1 MDTTDSRGRLV
12 RKAVIYSNDPSKPEF
27 KISITC
33 FVDPVI
39 SIKPDR
45 IFFNGFP
52 DQKFE
57 QKIIISA
64 NRAEPLLLTIEPNV
78 LSSQISCSLDKINK
92 TNSYLLTVQNKIS
105 ESGVYRGRLIIKTN
119 YKDKPVIAVPV
130 FARLLADLQ
139 IIPKAV
145 DFGRIDKNRYI
156 AKKNSGPDKIR
167 FPERYIT
174 LKLNRSIDFK
184 ITNIEITKDIFKIT
198 YNKLKKEKGYRLKL
212 TPILNTM
219 GKGIIK
225 TVLKIDTTH
234 KKYKLIEIPLQINII

>member
-1 MDTTDSRGRLV
+1 MDTTNSRGKLI
-12 RKAVIYSNDPSKPEF
+12 RKAVVYSNDPAKPEA

-39 SIKPDR
+39 LIKPDR

-64 NRAEPLLLTIEPNV
+64 NRAEPLLLTIEQGV
-78 LSSQISCSLDKINK
+78 LFPKISCSLNKISK
-92 TNSYLLTVQNKIS
+92 TNSYLLTVKNKAS
-105 ESGVYRGRLIIKTN
+105 KAGVYRGRLLIKTN

-130 FARLLADLQ
+130 FSRLLADLQ

-156 AKKNSGPDKIR
+156 AKKNSAPDNTR
-167 FPERYIT
+167 FIERYIT
-174 LKLNRSIDFK
+174 LKLNRGKNFK
-184 ITNIEITKDIFKIT
+184 ITNIEITEDLFKVT
-198 YNKLKKEKGYRLKL
+198 YSKMEKGYRLKL
-212 TPILNTM
+212 MPRLNMM

-234 KKYKLIEIPLQINII
+234 KKYRLIEIPLQINII